1 MDIKG
6 KTAIITGATSGLGRV
21 TAMTLARRGAEL
33 VLPVR
38 STEKGEALKKEIR
51 DKTGNASVE
60 VMSCN
65 LASMNS
71 IRQFAEAFREKHD
84 RLHILINNAGIWE
97 MKRRQSDDGI
107 EMNFAVNH
115 LAPFLL
121 TNLLIDIIKASAP
134 ARIINVSSM
143 IHKQARMKFDDL
155 EGKKRWNRMQAYAQS
170 KLANI
175 LFTKKL
181 ARDLKG
187 SGILVNCLHP
197 GVVNTNLFD
206 QMPAFSRKIFELF
219 MISPEKGAQTTIYL
233 ATSPLINGISG
244 EYFAKG
250 KMAKTTRHAQDMK
263 VADRLWE
270 VSEVYCGLVHDNR
283 LTG

>member
-6 KTAIITGATSGLGRV
+6 KTAIITGATSGIGRV

-143 IHKQARMKFDDL
+143 IHKQARILCSMCIIRSIGIPG
-155 EGKKRWNRMQAYAQS
+155 GKKPWPKPA
-170 KLANI
+170 
-175 LFTKKL
+175 KK
-181 ARDLKG
+181 
-187 SGILVNCLHP
+187 I
-197 GVVNTNLFD
+197 
-206 QMPAFSRKIFELF
+206 SRC
-219 MISPEKGAQTTIYL
+219 
-233 ATSPLINGISG
+233 
-244 EYFAKG
+244 
-250 KMAKTTRHAQDMK
+250 
-263 VADRLWE
+263 W
-270 VSEVYCGLVHDNR
+270 
-283 LTG
+283 